1 MFFWSFDKHLSPGAD
16 ALHSHLTTNPKKRS
30 AKGESVSAYSPQP
43 QPAQQ
48 SMNALRLPSPGP
60 RPKLKSAKAMT
71 AQNRIS
77 AAAVSTFPAVLRLA
91 PSRTAL
97 SAS

>member
-1 MFFWSFDKHLSPGAD
+1 MFFWSFDKHLSPGAA

-77 AAAVSTFPAVLRLA
+77 AAAVSALRVRRPPTL
-91 PSRTAL
+91 SRTTL